1 MTMKIGKSIAA
12 GLRRLR
18 RQDDGVTIIE
28 FAFVAPIVLLLTC
41 GVIEG
46 GLIMATLATLEGGL
60 KEASRYGITLQ
71 QPTVGQRI
79 DKIKEILSEHALN
92 FVEIND
98 STVSVKTFESFS
110 SEGKPEPFT
119 DTNGNG
125 TYQAGEPFTDLD
137 CDGNY
142 TTVLAG
148 ANGAGG
154 AGQVVEYTV
163 SFDWK
168 ILTPLMGPLMGVKD
182 PGTGKYLIPLS
193 ASIVVKN
200 EPDLFG
206 EDDDTICQ

>member
-1 MTMKIGKSIAA
+1 MNLGKSIIA
-12 GLRRLR
+12 GLGRLR

-28 FAFVAPIVLLLTC
+28 FAMVAPIVLLLTC
-41 GVIEG
+41 GVLEG

-79 DKIKEILSEHALN
+79 DKIKEILAEHTLN
-92 FVEIND
+92 FVQIDD
-98 STVSVKTFESFS
+98 STVSVKTFDSFS
-110 SEGKPEPFT
+110 SKGKPEPFT

-125 TYQAGEPFTDLD
+125 TYQVGEPFTDLD
-137 CDGNY
+137 CDNAY
-142 TTVLAG
+142 TTNLQG

-163 SFDWK
+163 KFDWK
-168 ILTPLMGPLMGVKD
+168 VLTPLMGRLLGHKD
-182 PGTGKYLIPLS
+182 SGTGKYIIPLS